1 MTALVVGAS
10 GATGR
15 LLVEQLLNR
24 GQSVKIIIRTV
35 DSLPGTIKNHEN
47 VFVIQASV
55 LDLSD
60 TEMTQHV
67 RGCDAIASCL
77 GHNMSFKGLYGQPRR
92 LVTDA
97 TRRLCSAIKA
107 NKPETPIKFVLMNTT
122 GNSNRDLSERISF
135 SQKCVIWLLRL
146 LLPPHVDNEKAAD
159 FLRTEIGQNDGVIEW
174 AAVRPDGLIDESEV
188 SEYDVH
194 SSPTRSALF
203 DAGTT
208 SRINVGHFMSD
219 LITDHDT
226 WIKWKGQM
234 PVIYNSI
241 QL

>member
-67 RGCDAIASCL
+67 GGCDAIASCL
-77 GHNMSFKGLYGQPRR
+77 GHNM
-92 LVTDA
+92 
-97 TRRLCSAIKA
+97 
-107 NKPETPIKFVLMNTT
+107 
-122 GNSNRDLSERISF
+122 
-135 SQKCVIWLLRL
+135 
-146 LLPPHVDNEKAAD
+146 
-159 FLRTEIGQNDGVIEW
+159 
-174 AAVRPDGLIDESEV
+174 
-188 SEYDVH
+188 
-194 SSPTRSALF
+194 
-203 DAGTT
+203 
-208 SRINVGHFMSD
+208 
-219 LITDHDT
+219 
-226 WIKWKGQM
+226 
-234 PVIYNSI
+234 
-241 QL
+241 

>member
-1 MTALVVGAS
+1 
-10 GATGR
+10 
-15 LLVEQLLNR
+15 
-24 GQSVKIIIRTV
+24 
-35 DSLPGTIKNHEN
+35 
-47 VFVIQASV
+47 
-55 LDLSD
+55 
-60 TEMTQHV
+60 
-67 RGCDAIASCL
+67 
-77 GHNMSFKGLYGQPRR
+77 
-92 LVTDA
+92 
-97 TRRLCSAIKA
+97 
-107 NKPETPIKFVLMNTT
+107 
-122 GNSNRDLSERISF
+122 
-135 SQKCVIWLLRL
+135 
-146 LLPPHVDNEKAAD
+146 VDNEKAAD